1 MGRRDDF
8 ASPNKLPWVFWP
20 YCLAGMFSIR
30 HRCNVGAADC
40 FPSKT
45 QKEKGVVDG
54 WYVDAD
60 EFGKEDK

>member
-1 MGRRDDF
+1 
-8 ASPNKLPWVFWP
+8 
-20 YCLAGMFSIR
+20 MFSIR